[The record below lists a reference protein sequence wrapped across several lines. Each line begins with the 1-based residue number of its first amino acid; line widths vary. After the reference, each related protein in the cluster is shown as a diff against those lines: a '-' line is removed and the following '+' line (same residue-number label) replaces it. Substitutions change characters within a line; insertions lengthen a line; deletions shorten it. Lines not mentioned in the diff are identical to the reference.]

1 MKIILTDSR
10 SLRNSKA
17 PWIYFGGSYLNMKK
31 YENKLSGKRINLQ
44 DGIHNSAVSQ
54 KKLFLEWVENQRK
67 KNEDSIYWWMTQIAG
82 RNNAQSNFFLSL
94 CQFFAIKNYLEK
106 NTNENEINIICEDI
120 FLLKFLSQNFRDKF
134 TVKTPNLINFF
145 WFYNIILLVIR
156 GILNQTKT
164 ILRLVLH
171 YVCAKITKP
180 KKLSKPTENVYLFH
194 HCLDEKIYFQENTLT
209 CKYFTI
215 LPNWLKKKGF
225 KVFGL
230 PWFFNNKASIDSYK
244 KLRNSDCFIP
254 EDWINF
260 FDYFTAFSNSIKSI
274 KTLNNKIIF
283 PGVKIDQLILREK
296 ILQLSEPS
304 IFFWRYIPA
313 FKKWSEK
320 LKSITIYDQYENMMF
335 EHPLRYIA
343 KKLPIKSTSVGFYH
357 SLVSKEFMP
366 YHYLNDEWKSQMKPD
381 YIACIGSFSKNLLL
395 KQGVPEKKIILGAAL
410 RQSNSLDKE
419 IEKKPSRQILILLS
433 LITEASAEILLKIH
447 SINSFLVNELKLKI
461 KVKAHPMM
469 KTETIL
475 KKINWNKLPEGW
487 EWAKK
492 DLDDELDDSY
502 CTISM
507 FTASIYDAVI
517 KKNIA
522 VSIMSD
528 LNLMDNY
535 LDLFSDKYPLAYSV
549 SQKELSLKL
558 KDIFISK
565 TEQYKDEFSKMRNEL
580 INGTNKINS
589 QNLDAFIPQN

>member
-1 MKIILTDSR
+1 
-10 SLRNSKA
+10 
-17 PWIYFGGSYLNMKK
+17 MKK
-31 YENKLSGKRINLQ
+31 SGI
-44 DGIHNSAVSQ
+44 V
-54 KKLFLEWVENQRK
+54 
-67 KNEDSIYWWMTQIAG
+67 
-82 RNNAQSNFFLSL
+82 LSL
-94 CQFFAIKNYLEK
+94 LLLSTSLYGE
-106 NTNENEINIICEDI
+106 EDI
-120 FLLKFLSQNFRDKF
+120 FGYWL
-134 TVKTPNLINFF
+134 TPGS
-145 WFYNIILLVIR
+145 IILIE
-156 GILNQTKT
+156 NCN
-164 ILRLVLH
+164 H

-230 PWFFNNKASIDSYK
+230 PWFFNNKASIDSYR

-366 YHYLNDEWKSQMKPD
+366 YHYLND
-381 YIACIGSFSKNLLL
+381 
-395 KQGVPEKKIILGAAL
+395 
-410 RQSNSLDKE
+410 
-419 IEKKPSRQILILLS
+419 
-433 LITEASAEILLKIH
+433 
-447 SINSFLVNELKLKI
+447 
-461 KVKAHPMM
+461 
-469 KTETIL
+469 
-475 KKINWNKLPEGW
+475 
-487 EWAKK
+487 
-492 DLDDELDDSY
+492 DS
-502 CTISM
+502 
-507 FTASIYDAVI
+507 VR
-517 KKNIA
+517 
-522 VSIMSD
+522 MSC
-528 LNLMDNY
+528 
-535 LDLFSDKYPLAYSV
+535 
-549 SQKELSLKL
+549 
-558 KDIFISK
+558 
-565 TEQYKDEFSKMRNEL
+565 
-580 INGTNKINS
+580 
-589 QNLDAFIPQN
+589 